1 MAKIKPVD
9 MECYLA
15 MMLIGRDAMHKV
27 DSSVLIEVRSAE
39 GTEREEADQLLVRKD
54 LNEPVV
60 LNDTMFYKLKEM

>member
-1 MAKIKPVD
+1 
-9 MECYLA
+9 
-15 MMLIGRDAMHKV
+15 MHKV
-27 DSSVLIEVRSAE
+27 DSSVLIEVRTAK